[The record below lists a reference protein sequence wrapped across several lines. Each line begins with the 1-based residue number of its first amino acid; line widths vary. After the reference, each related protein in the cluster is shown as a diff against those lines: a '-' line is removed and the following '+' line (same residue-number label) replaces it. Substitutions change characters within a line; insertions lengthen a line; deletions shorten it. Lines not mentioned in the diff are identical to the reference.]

1 MAKFKHLVT
10 MLLCGVSTFSIQ
22 QSPVQTS
29 SITHNH
35 ITRQAM
41 NMTWT
46 SFANSISK
54 VIVAEDARK

>member
-22 QSPVQTS
+22 QSPNQTS
-29 SITHNH
+29 PTTYNH
-35 ITRQAM
+35 ITRRAM

-46 SFANSISK
+46 SCADSIAK
-54 VIVAEDARK
+54 VIFAEDTGK

>member
-22 QSPVQTS
+22 QSPIQTS
-29 SITHNH
+29 PTSYNH

-54 VIVAEDARK
+54 K